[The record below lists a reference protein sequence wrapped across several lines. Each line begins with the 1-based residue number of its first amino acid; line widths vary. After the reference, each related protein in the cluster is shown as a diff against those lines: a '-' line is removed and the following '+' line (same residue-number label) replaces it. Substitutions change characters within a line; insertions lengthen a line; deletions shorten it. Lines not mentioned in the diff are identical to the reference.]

1 MCKPHGND
9 LDGHHYAR
17 KLMKA
22 VLEFAYPEDEDKLQH
37 ALKGSEYYK
46 ALVSI
51 ENILAAPF
59 TKAEAYSQIKKII
72 NNTLEDV

>member
-1 MCKPHGND
+1 
-9 LDGHHYAR
+9 
-17 KLMKA
+17 MKA

-37 ALKGSEYYK
+37 AMKGSEYYK

-59 TKAEAYSQIKKII
+59 TKAEAYSQIKKLI
-72 NNTLEDV
+72 NNILEDV